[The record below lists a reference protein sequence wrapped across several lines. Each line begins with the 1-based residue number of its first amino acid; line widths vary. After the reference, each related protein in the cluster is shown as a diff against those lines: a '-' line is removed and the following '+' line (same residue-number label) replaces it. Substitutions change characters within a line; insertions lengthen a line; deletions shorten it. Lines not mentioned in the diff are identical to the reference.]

1 MTEVPDRKAAWRNAF
16 ADTSGAFFKTVVA
29 PNVTLTGSVFA
40 TAVVG
45 ADAVWDMLRT
55 TASIYGDLQFTE
67 SLDTSNRSYLE
78 WEGHAVGHEIAG
90 VTILVANEENRVA
103 HVCMA
108 PPRRGRDSSRSHSG
122 VRTRGGWSL
131 EHP

>member
-1 MTEVPDRKAAWRNAF
+1 MTEVPDRKAVWRNVF
-16 ADTSGAFFKTVVA
+16 ADASGAIFKTVVA

-55 TASIYGDLQFTE
+55 TASIYDDLQFTE

-103 HVCMA
+103 HVCIHHRPLPA
-108 PPRRGRDSSRSHSG
+108 LRAFAAELDHRAAAS
-122 VRTRGGWSL
+122 
-131 EHP
+131 

>member
-16 ADTSGAFFKTVVA
+16 ADTSGAIFKTVVA

-55 TASIYGDLQFTE
+55 TASIYDDLQFTE

-78 WEGHAVGHEIAG
+78 WEGHAVTRSPASPFSWPTKRTELRTSAFI
-90 VTILVANEENRVA
+90 TDRFPLS
-103 HVCMA
+103 A
-108 PPRRGRDSSRSHSG
+108 P
-122 VRTRGGWSL
+122 SL
-131 EHP
+131 PS